1 MAKPRKHPE
10 EFKREAVRMMMSR
23 GERSIEDVAR
33 SLGIVSSLLGKW
45 HTKYASSVK
54 AAPRAGKETAE
65 QQEVKELKKKV
76 RELEMER
83 EILKK
88 ATAFV
93 CHESAR

>member
-1 MAKPRKHPE
+1 MAKPRKHSE

-65 QQEVKELKKKV
+65 QLELKGT
-76 RELEMER
+76 RLTLDGPSPAPQPR
-83 EILKK
+83 PFPPTTPQWL
-88 ATAFV
+88 A
-93 CHESAR
+93 

>member
-1 MAKPRKHPE
+1 MAKPRKHSE

-23 GERSIEDVAR
+23 GERTIEDVAR

-54 AAPRAGKETAE
+54 AVPRAGKETVE
-65 QQEVKELKKKV
+65 QHELRELRKKV

-83 EILKK
+83 DILKK
-88 ATAFV
+88 ATAFFAKQN
-93 CHESAR
+93 S